1 MVPQQ
6 MPELRYDLLLH
17 FHGGEAVRKLVAP
30 ADLGVAVAT
39 VDAGQSSSA
48 YGKALSDP
56 QVIPALLTRVD
67 EVFAPA
73 KRRNLIISSWSAGY
87 AAVREI
93 LRQQPTLAQ
102 AVVVLDGVHASY
114 TDDGSTLR
122 PSDVSPFSALAKRAR
137 AEEALLVLTHSE
149 IRPPGYASTKRVAD
163 YLLDQLGAQRRYA
176 GLIAV
181 QPGVRLKTHYAAGK
195 LKVFGYTGSDRHAH
209 CVQLSLLPELLKT
222 HILPHVAAR

>member
-17 FHGGEAVRKLVAP
+17 FHGGEAARKLVAP
-30 ADLGVAVAT
+30 ADLGVALAT
-39 VDAGQSSSA
+39 VDAGQSSNA

-56 QVIPALLTRVD
+56 KVINALLTRVD

-73 KRRNLIISSWSAGY
+73 KRRNLILSSWSAGY

-114 TDDGSTLR
+114 TNNGATLR
-122 PSDVSPFSALAKRAR
+122 ASDVSPFSALAKRAR
-137 AEEALLVLTHSE
+137 AEETLLVLTHSE

-163 YLLDQLGAQRRYA
+163 YLLDQLGAQRLYA
-176 GLIAV
+176 GLVAV
-181 QPGVRLKTHYAAGK
+181 QPGVRLKTQYAIGK
-195 LKVFGYTGSDRHAH
+195 LNIFGYTGSDRHAH

-222 HILPHVAAR
+222 HILPRLDAH